1 LNPLG
6 RYETIFLEIINMT
19 PEQRKLAYELISNP
33 PPGSDLAAAK
43 EYGIDLSLL
52 VENLD
57 LTVAERLR
65 KLYKV
70 AVFLQKVRQSSG
82 DGR

>member
-1 LNPLG
+1 
-6 RYETIFLEIINMT
+6 MT
-19 PEQRKLAYELISNP
+19 PKQRKLAYELITNP

-43 EYGIDLSLL
+43 EYGIDLTLL

-65 KLYKV
+65 KLYSV
-70 AVFLQKVRQSSG
+70 ATFLEKMRKTTG
-82 DGR
+82 IGK

>member
-1 LNPLG
+1 
-6 RYETIFLEIINMT
+6 MT
-19 PEQRKLAYELISNP
+19 AEQRKLAYELITNP

-65 KLYKV
+65 KLY
-70 AVFLQKVRQSSG
+70 AVSTFLQKVRQSSG
-82 DGR
+82 TGR